1 MLINGMLYN
10 SEAWHAITEAQ
21 IRILV
26 TVDESLL
33 RALVNEHAK
42 TPLEFLYLEAGA
54 MQIRFMLSARRL
66 TFHQTILKRD
76 KSEITTKIYEEQ
88 KLHPTAGNFVEL
100 FMEYFKIIDKTL
112 KDEDIRNTNTKVY
125 K

>member
-42 TPLEFLYLEAGA
+42 TPLEFLSLEAGA

-88 KLHPTAGNFVEL
+88 KLHPTAGIL
-100 FMEYFKIIDKTL
+100 LSLLWKTS
-112 KDEDIRNTNTKVY
+112 K
-125 K
+125 